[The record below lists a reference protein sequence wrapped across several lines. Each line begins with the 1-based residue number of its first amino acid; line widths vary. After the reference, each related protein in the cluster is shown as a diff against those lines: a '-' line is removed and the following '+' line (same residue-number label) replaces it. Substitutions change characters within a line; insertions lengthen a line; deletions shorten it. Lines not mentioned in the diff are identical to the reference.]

1 MEVAIDDLF
10 KDALYTKLYYFVTF
24 ALAFITSFRLS
35 LNSEFTINNKNNFPQ
50 MLLTIILS
58 IILIYYFGMRTTF
71 GVYISDTVYYDWS
84 WQHINEK
91 TPIFDI
97 DKFLNGQE
105 WLFTGIS
112 VLVWRLG
119 GEFEVFMT
127 VVAFI
132 YISSIFLAS
141 YHLMKANI
149 WIAFIFFVVSFS
161 FFGAGVN
168 GIRNGVALHLVIYGI
183 SLLLRNKKSFIFS
196 LFIFLIAYFLHNTSI
211 LPIICVL
218 IALWIIKEP
227 KYAIAFWFL
236 SILISLTTGNYI
248 GSLFVDLGFDE
259 RMEEYF
265 FSQENVKTMSQ
276 FSSSGFRWDFLIYSS
291 VPVFFVWYLTI
302 KRDFRDRMYNIIAI
316 TYILSNSFW
325 IMVIRASFSNRFA
338 YLSWFIY
345 PLVIIYPL
353 LRMNIWT
360 YQKRYIGLILFL
372 YSSFTFTMYLLS
384 ANL

>member
-1 MEVAIDDLF
+1 M
-10 KDALYTKLYYFVTF
+10 
-24 ALAFITSFRLS
+24 
-35 LNSEFTINNKNNFPQ
+35 
-50 MLLTIILS
+50 
-58 IILIYYFGMRTTF
+58 
-71 GVYISDTVYYDWS
+71 
-84 WQHINEK
+84 
-91 TPIFDI
+91 
-97 DKFLNGQE
+97 
-105 WLFTGIS
+105 
-112 VLVWRLG
+112 
-119 GEFEVFMT
+119 
-127 VVAFI
+127 
-132 YISSIFLAS
+132 
-141 YHLMKANI
+141 
-149 WIAFIFFVVSFS
+149 
-161 FFGAGVN
+161 
-168 GIRNGVALHLVIYGI
+168 
-183 SLLLRNKKSFIFS
+183 
-196 LFIFLIAYFLHNTSI
+196 
-211 LPIICVL
+211 